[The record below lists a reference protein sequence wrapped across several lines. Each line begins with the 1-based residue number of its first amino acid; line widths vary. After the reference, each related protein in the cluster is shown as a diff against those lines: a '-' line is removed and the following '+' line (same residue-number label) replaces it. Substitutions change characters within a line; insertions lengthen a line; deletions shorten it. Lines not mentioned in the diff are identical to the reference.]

1 MSGPKISEY
10 ELDVMQKTAQFRIE
24 RERQRREEERLRK
37 EAEELRKRQEA
48 ERKIEEEVNR
58 RCSALNKKGRELD
71 SLLSSA
77 GNMVEREKK
86 REQEREKE
94 LANRKQEAA
103 AVRERVILTEDI
115 IRTADFDDLLEEA
128 RRQTED
134 SEETKADLEAF
145 IKELLQEKQERHSLV
160 DAYLTGN
167 QTEEEKPRS
176 TEEQDFEK
184 LLFTM
189 EEEYEEIVNDRA
201 FFRLHKESML
211 RLEEICKKQQEYR
224 SYRILREV
232 YYGDFGKIKKAREK
246 WHKKLDTWREPFEEA
261 YIQYRASCNLLGR
274 KPEHFYLNPET
285 VEEDVRLLN
294 QKTKALQEENL
305 LIQESREVTRILNEV
320 MEEMGYQVLGT
331 KDIAKKS
338 GDKVHNTVFSY
349 GEGSGIHVVDNG
361 ERITMEIVGLD
372 DADRDIS
379 QEEKEY
385 LEEEQVHFCDSFHEI
400 EKELEK
406 RGVVLKQ
413 RVRMMPPSQEYASIM
428 SMDSYTMTEHK
439 SKAKSLSKVD
449 KKAKR
454 KQQGKRYMSE

>member
-1 MSGPKISEY
+1 MSGPKVSTYDLNQARKMEQ
-10 ELDVMQKTAQFRIE
+10 ERRE
-24 RERQRREEERLRK
+24 RERLQR
-37 EAEELRKRQEA
+37 EAERERKRLEE
-48 ERKIEEEVNR
+48 ERKIEAEVNK
-58 RCSALNKKGRELD
+58 RCKDLYKKGREMD
-71 SLLSSA
+71 ALLSSA
-77 GNMVEREKK
+77 SNIIEREKK

-94 LANRKQEAA
+94 FANRQQEDVGVKEQV
-103 AVRERVILTEDI
+103 VRAEDI
-115 IRTADFDDLLEEA
+115 IVIANFDDILENV
-128 RRQTED
+128 RSQTEG
-134 SEETKADLEAF
+134 SEETRAELEAF
-145 IKELLQEKQERHSLV
+145 ISELVQEKQKKHSLV
-160 DAYLTGN
+160 DAYLAKN
-167 QTEEEKPRS
+167 QTGEEKPGITGGLPGT
-176 TEEQDFEK
+176 TEEQEFEK
-184 LLFTM
+184 LLFSM

-201 FFRLHKESML
+201 FFHFHKDSVLKMEQL
-211 RLEEICKKQQEYR
+211 CKKQQEYR
-224 SYRILREV
+224 SYLILREV
-232 YYGDFGKIKKAREK
+232 YYGEFRKIKKAREK
-246 WHKKLDTWREPFEEA
+246 WNKTLEEWREPFEEA
-261 YIQYRASCNLLGR
+261 YIQYRASCKLLGR

-294 QKTKALQEENL
+294 QKAKELQEENL
-305 LIQESREVTRILNEV
+305 RIQESREVTRILNEV

-400 EKELEK
+400 EEELEK

-413 RVRMMPPSQEYASIM
+413 RVRMLPPSQEYAVIM

-439 SKAKSLSKVD
+439 SKTKSLSKVD

>member
-1 MSGPKISEY
+1 MSGPKVSQY
-10 ELDVMQKTAQFRIE
+10 ELKQARKMEQERRE
-24 RERQRREEERLRK
+24 RERLQREI
-37 EAEELRKRQEA
+37 EAE
-48 ERKIEEEVNR
+48 VNN
-58 RCSALNKKGRELD
+58 RCRALNKKAREMD

-77 GNMVEREKK
+77 DNIAEREKK

-94 LANRKQEAA
+94 YANRQQEAA
-103 AVRERVILTEDI
+103 GVREKLIDDGDI
-115 IRTADFDDLLEEA
+115 TMTADFDDILEDM
-128 RRQTED
+128 RRQTEE
-134 SEETKADLEAF
+134 SEETNVELEAF
-145 IKELLQEKQERHSLV
+145 IKELVQEKQEKHSLIDV
-160 DAYLTGN
+160 YLTEIK
-167 QTEEEKPRS
+167 TEEEKPRT
-176 TEEQDFEK
+176 TEEQEFEK
-184 LLFTM
+184 LLFSM

-201 FFRLHKESML
+201 FFHFHKDSVIQMEKL
-211 RLEEICKKQQEYR
+211 CKKQQEYR
-224 SYRILREV
+224 SYQILREV
-232 YYGDFGKIKKAREK
+232 YFGEFRKIKKIREK
-246 WHKKLDTWREPFEEA
+246 WNKTLEAWREPFEEA
-261 YIQYRASCNLLGR
+261 YIQYRASCKLLGR
-274 KPEHFYLNPET
+274 KPEHFYLNPDT

-294 QKTKALQEENL
+294 QKAKELQEENL
-305 LIQESREVTRILNEV
+305 RIQESREVTRILNEV

-385 LEEEQVHFCDSFHEI
+385 LEEEQVHFCDSFYEI

-413 RVRMMPPSQEYASIM
+413 RVRMLPPSQEYAAIM

-454 KQQGKRYMSE
+454 KQQGKRYINE

>member
-1 MSGPKISEY
+1 MSGPKISVYDLNQARKREQ
-10 ELDVMQKTAQFRIE
+10 ERRE
-24 RERQRREEERLRK
+24 RERQRREAEIERKRLEEERKVKK
-37 EAEELRKRQEA
+37 E
-48 ERKIEEEVNR
+48 IEEKFNKR
-58 RCSALNKKGRELD
+58 YKNLNSALV
-71 SLLSSA
+71 SA
-77 GNMVEREKK
+77 GNMAEREKK

-94 LANRKQEAA
+94 FADRRREAVE
-103 AVRERVILTEDI
+103 VRERVLSAEDI
-115 IRTADFDDLLEEA
+115 TMTADFNDILEEA
-128 RRQTED
+128 RRHTED
-134 SEETKADLEAF
+134 SEETQADLEEF
-145 IKELLQEKQERHSLV
+145 IRELAQEKQRKHSLV
-160 DAYLTGN
+160 DVYLTKI
-167 QTEEEKPRS
+167 QTEEEKERT
-176 TEEQDFEK
+176 TEEQEFEK
-184 LLFTM
+184 LLFSM

-201 FFRLHKESML
+201 FFHFHKDSVIQM
-211 RLEEICKKQQEYR
+211 EELCKKQQEYR
-224 SYRILREV
+224 SYQILREV
-232 YYGDFGKIKKAREK
+232 YFGEFRKIKKAREK
-246 WHKKLDTWREPFEEA
+246 WNKTLEAWREPFEEA

-294 QKTKALQEENL
+294 QKAKELQEENL
-305 LIQESREVTRILNEV
+305 RIQESREVTRILNEV

-400 EKELEK
+400 EEELER

-413 RVRMMPPSQEYASIM
+413 RVRMMPPSQEYAAIM
-428 SMDSYTMTEHK
+428 NMDNYTMTEHK

>member
-1 MSGPKISEY
+1 MSGPKVSTY
-10 ELDVMQKTAQFRIE
+10 ELAQQRKAEQERKE
-24 RERQRREEERLRK
+24 RERQRQ
-37 EAEELRKRQEA
+37 EAEKLRKRMEA
-48 ERKIEEEVNR
+48 ERKLEEEVNR

-77 GNMVEREKK
+77 DRMMEREKQ

-94 LANRKQEAA
+94 LANKKKEAA
-103 AVRERVILTEDI
+103 EVRERVVRAEDI
-115 IRTADFDDLLEEA
+115 TRTADFDDLLEEA

-134 SEETKADLEAF
+134 SEETKADMEAF
-145 IKELLQEKQERHSLV
+145 INELLQEKQERHSLV
-160 DAYLTGN
+160 AAYLTGN
-167 QTEEEKPRS
+167 QIEEIEKEEIKS
-176 TEEQDFEK
+176 TEEQEFEK

-201 FFRLHKESML
+201 FFRFHKESMI
-211 RLEEICKKQQEYR
+211 RLEGICKRQQEYR

-232 YYGDFGKIKKAREK
+232 YYGEFGKMKKAREK
-246 WHKKLDTWREPFEEA
+246 WHKKLDTWREPFDEA
-261 YIQYRASCNLLGR
+261 YIQYRAICNLLGR

-305 LIQESREVTRILNEV
+305 RIQESGEVTRILSEV

-331 KDIAKKS
+331 KDVAKKS

-428 SMDSYTMTEHK
+428 KMDDYTMTEHK